1 MSRSR
6 PHSALPSDSPEASL
20 CSGWRPP
27 DAAFGSATVA
37 GALAAAASA
46 ASLGLSP
53 PRAGAG
59 RPLRPADR
67 PSDDDDEASD
77 WGSRG
82 HGGGGR
88 PAGRSNVV
96 VVVVVVTAAA
106 DVRIAGKLAWEE
118 NNTEC

>member
-1 MSRSR
+1 
-6 PHSALPSDSPEASL
+6 
-20 CSGWRPP
+20 
-27 DAAFGSATVA
+27 
-37 GALAAAASA
+37 
-46 ASLGLSP
+46 LGLSP

-96 VVVVVVTAAA
+96 VVVVVVVAAA
-106 DVRIAGKLAWEE
+106 DVRIAVNLRGRKIIQNVEKTYQA
-118 NNTEC
+118 CAVRHK